1 MKKVLVVDDS
11 KTVLNML
18 KIEIEKHN
26 DIEPYF
32 AEDYKQTVRL
42 LREHQGKFHA
52 ALLDLNLPDAPNGE
66 VVGLA
71 NSHNIPTV
79 VLTGKVDDKTQENL
93 LKKDVIDVI
102 LKNDPASIK
111 FAVKAISR
119 TLKNYDTT
127 VLLVDDSKVYRSIL
141 IKSLEKIKLN
151 VIQATNGEE
160 ALNIL
165 EDSANNITLVITDYE
180 MPKMNGLELTFKIR
194 EKFKKDQLG
203 IIVIS
208 SAEEQNVVSKFL
220 QFGANDFINKPFT
233 DNDIVTRVN
242 SNLELLDLFGQIKDM
257 ANKDFLTGAYNRR
270 YFFDSGESIYGK
282 NKRKKSSLAVAMI
295 DIDKFKNINDTYG
308 HDIGDIAIQEVKKI
322 LDKNLRTSDLM
333 ARFGG
338 EEFCILLEDITLENA
353 KLLFEKI
360 RKKFEENVIDADGT
374 NISYTVST
382 GIYFGFADSLE
393 EMIRLSDE
401 ALYTAKESGRNR
413 VEIKAGA

>member
-1 MKKVLVVDDS
+1 
-11 KTVLNML
+11 
-18 KIEIEKHN
+18 

-32 AEDYKQTVRL
+32 ATDYKQTVDL
-42 LREHQGKFHA
+42 LREHQGNFHA

-79 VLTGKVDDKTQENL
+79 VLTGKVDDKTQKNL

-127 VLLVDDSKVYRSIL
+127 VLMVDDSKVYRSIL
-141 IKSLEKIKLN
+141 LNNLEKIKLN
-151 VIQATNGEE
+151 VLQATNGEE
-160 ALNIL
+160 ALSML
-165 EDSANNITLVITDYE
+165 EDSANNISLVITDYE

-194 EKFKKDQLG
+194 EKYKKDQLG

-242 SNLELLDLFGQIKDM
+242 SNLELLDLFAQIKDM

-282 NKRKKSSLAVAMI
+282 NKRKESPIAVAMI

-308 HDIGDIAIQEVKKI
+308 HDIGDIAIREVKKI
-322 LDKNLRTSDLM
+322 LDKNLRISDLM

-338 EEFCILLEDITLENA
+338 EEFCILLEDITLENT

-374 NISYTVST
+374 KISYTIST
-382 GIYFGFADSLE
+382 GIYFGFSDSLE
-393 EMIRLSDE
+393 EMIRLSDK

-413 VEIKAGA
+413 VEIKS